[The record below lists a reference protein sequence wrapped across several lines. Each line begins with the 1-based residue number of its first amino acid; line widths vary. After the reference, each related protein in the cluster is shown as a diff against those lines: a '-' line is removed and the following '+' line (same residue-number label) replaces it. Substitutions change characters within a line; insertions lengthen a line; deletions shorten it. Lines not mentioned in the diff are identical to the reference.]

1 MKRMSK
7 KSRKGFTLIELIIV
21 ILILAVLAA
30 IAIPAYNQYRKTA
43 NIAANEAT
51 AKVIYDAILAS
62 DASGIAT
69 PESNYTTLV
78 GPITGTPTVTGTVAA
93 GTLKVSV
100 SNNGEVG
107 VYPPSS

>member
-43 NIAANEAT
+43 NIAANEAS
-51 AKVIYDAILAS
+51 AKIVYDAILAA
-62 DASGIAT
+62 DASGIDDYNDLIGK
-69 PESNYTTLV
+69 PVE
-78 GPITGTPTVTGTVAA
+78 GTVSTE
-93 GTLKVSV
+93 GSPSGGLEVTVE
-100 SNNGEVG
+100 NNGETG
-107 VYPPSS
+107 TYPPAS